1 MENAFYLIENKAY
14 LILSKLRNKNIGI
27 IAKAGLA
34 PPPNFLIY
42 VILLQTF
49 LFLSATHL
57 ANSPSGM
64 LYFAERVAR
73 SDSCFTKLE
82 YLYISPSLNTFS
94 ATPAALILKCSLS
107 F

>member
-1 MENAFYLIENKAY
+1 MENAFYLILNKAY

-57 ANSPSGM
+57 ANSPSGI
-64 LYFAERVAR
+64 LYFVVINTR
-73 SDSCFTKLE
+73 SDSYFTNFANLN
-82 YLYISPSLNTFS
+82 LSFSLNTLS
-94 ATPAALILKCSLS
+94 ATPAALILLCSLS